1 MKNKNQLLWYEKH
14 RPTLLSEIKSSD
26 VLKKSLEYMTSYTT
40 PRPTRQILLFSG
52 PPGTGKTTFAKL
64 IATAC
69 NVEYRMVNC
78 SLDRNFASIKSTIS
92 PLVKETIAL
101 EGYSKSVIIL
111 DELDGYSK
119 RKERSADK
127 SEESNKLIEFLISV
141 LKLSTPDTNPIIATC
156 NDSYKFPPNFVS
168 DYCIE
173 LKFKRVYDSTIRNIL
188 INIALKEGYNFT
200 NEEIDS
206 IIIKGDIRASI
217 SALQI
222 YAMSGYKLPQ
232 ISRDRTYFNI
242 TSSCLSKKTTIPK
255 LKHIKM
261 ENLLAWIEENGH
273 IKISG
278 LDRYYFYKIINDV
291 DKLILQYNEKE
302 ARKLLG
308 LISFCKPSI
317 YHETEEYIPLQK
329 SSILTK
335 KSLTYHINNTINS
348 LSLKMCKDFNKSFK
362 EFYEF
367 IFPIIQIFSINDINY
382 ARYIT
387 TKYSLISSEIALL
400 LDTTVSD
407 PRINKC
413 LVPETHLLKS
423 IKLPEFSTQQKLP
436 STSSEEDM
444 FL

>member
-69 NVEYRMVNC
+69 NVECCMVNC
-78 SLDRNFASIKSTIS
+78 SLDRNFTSIKSLIS
-92 PLVKETIAL
+92 PLVKETSTL

-119 RKERSADK
+119 RRERSAGK
-127 SEESNKLIEFLISV
+127 SEDTNKLIEFLISV

-232 ISRDRTYFNI
+232 ITRDRTYFNI
-242 TSSCLSKKTTIPK
+242 ASSCLSKRTTIPK

-291 DKLILQYNEKE
+291 DKLIFQYNEEE

-308 LISFCKPSI
+308 LISFCKPSV
-317 YHETEEYIPLQK
+317 YRETEEYIPLQK

-335 KSLTYHINNTINS
+335 KSLTYHINNTITS
-348 LSLKMCKDFNKSFK
+348 LSLKMCKDYYKSSE

-367 IFPIIQIFSINDINY
+367 IFPIMQTFAINDINY
-382 ARYIT
+382 ARSLTI
-387 TKYSLISSEIALL
+387 KYNLSNGEIALL
-400 LDTTVSD
+400 LDTTLSD
-407 PRINKC
+407 PRITKC
-413 LVPETHLLKS
+413 LVPEVYLTKTLKPLD
-423 IKLPEFSTQQKLP
+423 IPTQQSSLP
-436 STSSEEDM
+436 TSDEDM